1 MTTMTVRCRETVAVL
16 LSLSPLL
23 DMAAAAAIPASLQP
37 QLRRLGLDDGEP
49 SCRKRPRYGGR
60 GGEDPDIR
68 GVMGGPKAAT
78 KNSSEDEGDV
88 GEGEVEGTPT
98 LPSSPMPEPGCSSQG
113 DLGDTPTKPT
123 LQPLP
128 EPGSSSQGDL
138 GDTPTTPTLQ
148 PLPGPGSSSQGD
160 LGETPTTPRLQP
172 FFPSQASQGGANGTA
187 VGGRSGQQGA
197 LWQPCPLPST
207 VPSTTSPAR
216 PQRIPCGMPQGR
228 T

>member
-113 DLGDTPTKPT
+113 DLGDTPT
-123 LQPLP
+123 
-128 EPGSSSQGDL
+128 
-138 GDTPTTPTLQ
+138 TPTLH

-197 LWQPCPLPST
+197 LWQPCPLPSP

-216 PQRIPCGMPQGR
+216 PQRIPCGMPRGR